1 MKSVIL
7 VLFLSL
13 SFFAQAEVS
22 CVLTTM
28 KGTEVESAVRTP
40 LAITFG
46 NENYIHMFGK
56 QGEISATYHESMQGN
71 YGSLQIN
78 IEEVG
83 VKAPLHFN
91 ENGLAELTASK
102 GFSKPDGTLVMLEC
116 RKK

>member
-7 VLFLSL
+7 VMFLSL
-13 SFFAQAEVS
+13 SSFAQAEVS

-40 LAITFG
+40 LAITFA

-56 QGEISATYHESMQGN
+56 QGEISATYHESMEN
-71 YGSLQIN
+71 KYGSIQIN
-78 IEEVG
+78 IGEIG
-83 VKAPLHFN
+83 VKAPLHFD
-91 ENGLAELTASK
+91 ENGIAELTASK
-102 GFSKPDGTLVMLEC
+102 SFSKPDGTLVMLGC